1 MGNVDGEHEFH
12 AGEMVVD
19 LSHPLLFP
27 FYCGEWFNA
36 LILVLELKVWIFES
50 SVRLV
55 CIHHVN
61 IWQKW

>member
-19 LSHPLLFP
+19 LSHPLLFL
-27 FYCGEWFNA
+27 FSCGEWFNA

>member
-19 LSHPLLFP
+19 LSHPLLFLFFP
-27 FYCGEWFNA
+27 VGNG
-36 LILVLELKVWIFES
+36 
-50 SVRLV
+50 VRLL

>member
-27 FYCGEWFNA
+27 FYCGQWFNA